1 MPENPNM
8 DDNSEVARGS
18 LLDAWSSHGWT
29 DGIQL
34 QTLDDMDELVVHTQ
48 NSIYEF
54 TVISPFAGEVLVR
67 GGNFFP
73 NLTQAR
79 LAGSSLGGSFLK
91 LLGIYVGFKMEINDG
106 ERTIITSLVETIT
119 LKGAVRGIKGID
131 QI

>member
-1 MPENPNM
+1 
-8 DDNSEVARGS
+8 
-18 LLDAWSSHGWT
+18 
-29 DGIQL
+29 
-34 QTLDDMDELVVHTQ
+34 MDELVVHTQ

-73 NLTQAR
+73 SLTQAR

-91 LLGIYVGFKMEINDG
+91 LLGIYVGFSMEINDG
-106 ERTIITSLVETIT
+106 ERTIITSRVETIT
-119 LKGAVRGIKGID
+119 LKGAVRGIEGID